1 MFYIE
6 NEVRD
11 RIIKTKVGFSTVNNL
26 QNWTSSS
33 FKDFAESNA
42 SSLSPNVLLRPLYQE
57 IVLPNVAY
65 VGGAGE
71 ISYWLELA
79 PMFKCFD
86 VQFPLPIVRTSY
98 FVVAEKFLN
107 WLENNEIEVK
117 ELFGNKDKLLNNF
130 INSIGSSEI
139 SLEKE
144 KEELEEFYKK
154 LLKKA
159 QSISTDLEKVVLG
172 EEKRAF
178 NALINVQK
186 RFVNAEKKNHEQTI
200 LKLENIISK
209 FFPNGVP
216 MERVNSFIPLI
227 VRLDF
232 EFPENKYLFKGEI
245 IIV

>member
-1 MFYIE
+1 MRNDF
-6 NEVRD
+6 
-11 RIIKTKVGFSTVNNL
+11 IK
-26 QNWTSSS
+26 
-33 FKDFAESNA
+33 
-42 SSLSPNVLLRPLYQE
+42 
-57 IVLPNVAY
+57 
-65 VGGAGE
+65 
-71 ISYWLELA
+71 
-79 PMFKCFD
+79 
-86 VQFPLPIVRTSY
+86 
-98 FVVAEKFLN
+98 
-107 WLENNEIEVK
+107 
-117 ELFGNKDKLLNNF
+117 
-130 INSIGSSEI
+130 SIGTSET

-154 LLKKA
+154 LLNKA
-159 QSISTDLEKVVLG
+159 KSISTDLEKVVIG

-227 VRLDF
+227 VRGDF
-232 EFPENKYLFKGEI
+232 KFPENEYLFKGEI